1 MTTSKFQKNIL
12 KAYNSSINF
21 LAARTRSS
29 KEVRDNLSKKKFKDD
44 VITEVL
50 LMIEKEGLL
59 NDSEFAAEFVSTR
72 EKIRPKSKFAL
83 RYELKK
89 KGISDAII
97 EDAVKN
103 IDECK
108 SALAAID
115 SKLSIWL
122 KLDKTKMKSKM
133 MNFLKNR
140 GFNWEISFS
149 TYEKICENLKNQE
162 NIK

>member
-12 KAYNSSINF
+12 KAYNSSLNF
-21 LAARTRSS
+21 LAARTRSI
-29 KEVRDNLSKKKFKDD
+29 KEVKDNLFKKKFDSD
-44 VITEVL
+44 VIAEAI

-59 NDSEFAAEFVSTR
+59 DDSKFASEFVSTR
-72 EKIRPKSKFAL
+72 EKVRPKSKFAL
-83 RYELKK
+83 RYELLK
-89 KGISDAII
+89 KGIEDSII
-97 EDAVKN
+97 EEAIKN
-103 IDECK
+103 VDDYR

-115 SKLSIWL
+115 PKLSIWL
-122 KLDKTKMKSKM
+122 KLDKAKMKGKM

-149 TYEKICENLKNQE
+149 TYEKICDNLKGQE

>member
-1 MTTSKFQKNIL
+1 MTTSKFQKNLL

-29 KEVRDNLSKKKFKDD
+29 KEVRDNLFKKKFKDD
-44 VITEVL
+44 VITEAL
-50 LMIEKEGLL
+50 LMIANEGLI
-59 NDSEFAAEFVSTR
+59 DDREFAAEFVSTR
-72 EKIRPKSKFAL
+72 EKVRPKSKFAL

-89 KGISDAII
+89 KGISDTII
-97 EDAVKN
+97 EDALKN
-103 IDECK
+103 VDECK

-115 SKLSIWL
+115 PKLSTWV
-122 KLDKTKMKSKM
+122 KLDKPKMKSKM
-133 MNFLKNR
+133 MNLLKNR

-162 NIK
+162 NTK